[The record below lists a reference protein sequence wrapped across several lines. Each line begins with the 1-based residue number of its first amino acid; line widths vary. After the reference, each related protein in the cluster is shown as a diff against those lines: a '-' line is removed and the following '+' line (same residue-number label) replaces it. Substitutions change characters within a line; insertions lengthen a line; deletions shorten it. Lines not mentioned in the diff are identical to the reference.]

1 MIPITRETAN
11 RRIPIKPVKGNID
24 LTFLVLVL
32 TLLVLGLVL
41 MFSAS
46 YAYAYYYE
54 GNSFHYITR
63 QLVWAGLGLMA
74 MAFLSTWDY
83 HIWHRFAWLAFGVTI
98 IMLVIVYFMPARN
111 DAHRWIFVF
120 GQQFQ
125 PTEVAK
131 FSIVLLFSHMISLN
145 YDKMKTFQYGILP
158 YGIILVL
165 YAGLIV
171 FEPHLSATILI
182 MGLGVVLIF
191 VGGASLKWFGL
202 GAMGGVGLVGVAM
215 MIPSINERAMYRI
228 NVWKDPFIDPQVS
241 GFQTIQSLYAIGSGG
256 LMGAGIG
263 NSRQKYLFLPE
274 PQNDFVFAI
283 ICEELGFVGA
293 VLIILLFALLICR
306 GFMIAVKARD
316 RFGMLLA
323 TGLTAQVGIQ
333 AVLNIAVVTNTI
345 PNTGISLPFF
355 SYGGSAL
362 LMLLAQMG
370 IILSISRQT
379 ALEKE

>member
-1 MIPITRETAN
+1 MIPITRKTAN

-202 GAMGGVGLVGVAM
+202 GALGGVGLVGVAM

>member
-1 MIPITRETAN
+1 MSSLSSARTHHRV
-11 RRIPIKPVKGNID
+11 PIKRVKGNID

-32 TLLVLGLVL
+32 ALLVCGLVL

-63 QLVWAGLGLMA
+63 QLVWAALGLGA
-74 MAFLSTWDY
+74 MIFFSTWDY
-83 HIWHRFAWLAFGVTI
+83 HVWHRFAWLVFGVTL
-98 IMLVIVYFMPARN
+98 IMLVIVYFMPDVN
-111 DAHRWIFVF
+111 GAHRWIFI
-120 GQQFQ
+120 GNQQLQ

-131 FSIVLLFSHMISLN
+131 FSVVLLFAHMISLN
-145 YDKMKTFQYGILP
+145 HDKMRSFQYGILP
-158 YGIILVL
+158 YGILLVIF
-165 YAGLIV
+165 AALIV

-182 MGLGVVLIF
+182 LTLGVVMIF
-191 VGGASLKWFGL
+191 VGGADIKWFGI
-202 GAMGGVGLVGVAM
+202 GMAGGVALVGIAM

-228 NVWKDPFIDPQVS
+228 NVWQDPFIDPQVA

-283 ICEELGFVGA
+283 ICEEIGFVGA
-293 VLIILLFALLICR
+293 VLVILLFALLICR

-333 AVLNIAVVTNTI
+333 TVLNIAVVTNTI

-355 SYGGSAL
+355 SYGGSSL

-370 IILSISRQT
+370 IILSVSRQT

>member
-1 MIPITRETAN
+1 MESRTTA
-11 RRIPIKPVKGNID
+11 RRASIKRAKGNID

-32 TLLVLGLVL
+32 TLLVCGLVL

-63 QLVWAGLGLMA
+63 QLVWAGLGLGA

-83 HIWHRFAWLAFGVTI
+83 HIWHRFAWLAFGVTVV
-98 IMLVIVYFMPARN
+98 MLVIVYFMPERN
-111 DAHRWIFVF
+111 GAHRWIFIA

-125 PTEVAK
+125 PTEIAK
-131 FSIVLLFSHMISLN
+131 FSVVLLFSHMISLN
-145 YDKMKTFQYGILP
+145 HDKMKTFQYGILP
-158 YGIILVL
+158 YGIILVI
-165 YAGLIV
+165 YAGLII

-202 GAMGGVGLVGVAM
+202 GMAGGVSLAAVAM

-228 NVWKDPFIDPQVS
+228 NVWKDPFIDPKVA

-333 AVLNIAVVTNTI
+333 TVLNIAVVTNTI

-362 LMLLAQMG
+362 SMLLAQMG

>member
-1 MIPITRETAN
+1 MESRTTA
-11 RRIPIKPVKGNID
+11 RRASIKRAKGNID

-63 QLVWAGLGLMA
+63 QLVWAGLGLGA

-83 HIWHRFAWLAFGVTI
+83 HIWHRFAWLAFGVTVV
-98 IMLVIVYFMPARN
+98 MLVIVYFMPERN
-111 DAHRWIFVF
+111 GAHRWIFIA

-125 PTEVAK
+125 PTEIAK
-131 FSIVLLFSHMISLN
+131 FSVVLLFSHMISLN
-145 YDKMKTFQYGILP
+145 HDKMKTFQYGILP
-158 YGIILVL
+158 YGIILVI
-165 YAGLIV
+165 YAGLII

-202 GAMGGVGLVGVAM
+202 GMAGGVSLAAIAM

-228 NVWKDPFIDPQVS
+228 NVWKDPFIDPKVA

-333 AVLNIAVVTNTI
+333 TVLNIAVVTNTI

-362 LMLLAQMG
+362 SMLLAQMG

>member
-1 MIPITRETAN
+1 MVPIAN
-11 RRIPIKPVKGNID
+11 RTAARRFPIQRAKGNID
-24 LTFLVLVL
+24 LAFLVLVL

-63 QLVWAGLGLMA
+63 QLVWAGMGLAA
-74 MAFLSTWDY
+74 MTFLSTWDY

-98 IMLVIVYFMPARN
+98 VMLVIVYFMPDRN
-111 DAHRWIFVF
+111 GAHRWIFIA

-145 YDKMKTFQYGILP
+145 YDKMKTFRYGILP

-171 FEPHLSATILI
+171 FEPHLSATIII

-191 VGGASLKWFGL
+191 VGGASLKWFAL
-202 GAMGGVGLVGVAM
+202 GGVGGVALVFVAM

-228 NVWKDPFIDPQVS
+228 NVWHDPFIDPQVS

-274 PQNDFVFAI
+274 PQNDFVFSI
-283 ICEELGFVGA
+283 ICEEIGFVGA
-293 VLIILLFALLICR
+293 VIIILLFALLICR

-323 TGLTAQVGIQ
+323 TGLTTQVGIQ
-333 AVLNIAVVTNTI
+333 SVLNIAVVTNTI
-345 PNTGISLPFF
+345 PNTGVSLPFF

>member
-1 MIPITRETAN
+1 MESRTTA
-11 RRIPIKPVKGNID
+11 RRASIKRAKGNID

-32 TLLVLGLVL
+32 TLLVCGLVL

-63 QLVWAGLGLMA
+63 QLVWAGLGLAA

-83 HIWHRFAWLAFGVTI
+83 HIWHRFAWLAFGVTV
-98 IMLVIVYFMPARN
+98 IMLVIVYFMPDRN
-111 DAHRWIFVF
+111 GAHRWIFLL

-145 YDKMKTFQYGILP
+145 YDKMGTFQYGILP
-158 YGIILVL
+158 YGIILVI

-182 MGLGVVLIF
+182 MALGVILIF

-202 GAMGGVGLVGVAM
+202 GMAGGVALVGIAM
-215 MIPSINERAMYRI
+215 LIPSINERAMYRI
-228 NVWKDPFIDPQVS
+228 NVWKDPFIDPQVA

-283 ICEELGFVGA
+283 ICEEIGFVGA

-316 RFGMLLA
+316 RFGMLMA
-323 TGLTAQVGIQ
+323 TGLTAQVGILT
-333 AVLNIAVVTNTI
+333 VLYIAVVTNTI